1 MQSKPQAFIPSL
13 SWRSAVPSI
22 KRALVRFAFVG
33 MTPIV
38 AFYLGYRML
47 GPIEGMLAGTATA
60 TVALG
65 IQAIRM
71 RRFDPIGLVPIG
83 AVLIQGG
90 VGIAF
95 QSVDLYLAAPALET
109 ALWGVVLLGSVLVG
123 RPLILLVANE
133 LELLPSSIRG
143 IPTVRHASRQLTVC
157 WGLLAFLK
165 AGTRLFLLDILPL
178 ELFLIANSVVISS
191 MNALMLLFTM
201 WWVARAARRVAPPS
215 SLAASTA

>member
-1 MQSKPQAFIPSL
+1 MQSEPRSSIPSL
-13 SWRSAVPSI
+13 TWRSALPSV

-38 AFYLGYRML
+38 AFYLVYRML

-71 RRFDPIGLVPIG
+71 RRFDPVGLVPIG

-109 ALWGVVLLGSVLVG
+109 SLWGVVLLGSVLVG

-133 LELLPSSIRG
+133 LELLP
-143 IPTVRHASRQLTVC
+143 
-157 WGLLAFLK
+157 
-165 AGTRLFLLDILPL
+165 
-178 ELFLIANSVVISS
+178 
-191 MNALMLLFTM
+191 
-201 WWVARAARRVAPPS
+201 
-215 SLAASTA
+215 